1 MNSVASLLRVAVLCG
16 DQRPGRELQ
25 LMSRGSD
32 SRETT
37 KGEII
42 RKFGFLLSD
51 KKMLTRENRLSYTL
65 SAHPGIK
72 A

>member
-1 MNSVASLLRVAVLCG
+1 VLCV
-16 DQRPGRELQ
+16 DHRAGRDLQ

-51 KKMLTRENRLSYTL
+51 STMLTRENSLSYTV